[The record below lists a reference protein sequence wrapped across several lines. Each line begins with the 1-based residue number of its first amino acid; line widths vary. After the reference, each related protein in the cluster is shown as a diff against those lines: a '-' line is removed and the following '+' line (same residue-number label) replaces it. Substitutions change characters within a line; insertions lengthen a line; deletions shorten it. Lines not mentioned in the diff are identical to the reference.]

1 VYGSANLLKQQIQR
15 GTLMKLLSCR
25 CLLAPAAVL
34 LGSLPWQA
42 MANDLTLKA
51 THIPASACGFEF
63 GGTYN
68 AGLKNGYG
76 VVGVPGFRGSLD
88 CALPLYGVD
97 LGRKDKPGDDMTSF
111 TVYYKDVDGSGTGA
125 GVLVE
130 LVESKVVSGQ
140 QQTRLV
146 CKWDSNRVAAT
157 GPSADQPCA
166 LDLAATSFYTFEV
179 SVYNDLD
186 GDRLVIAAEFY
197 GIRFP

>member
-1 VYGSANLLKQQIQR
+1 MPLPSR
-15 GTLMKLLSCR
+15 R
-25 CLLAPAAVL
+25 CLLALAVAL
-34 LGSLPWQA
+34 AGSLPGQA
-42 MANDLTLKA
+42 TANDLTLKA
-51 THIPASACGFEF
+51 THIPATACAFSD

-76 VVGVPGFRGSLD
+76 VVGVPGFRGTLF

-97 LGRKDKPGDDMTSF
+97 LGRKANDGDDMTSF

-130 LVESKVVSGQ
+130 LVESKVVGGQ

-146 CKWDSNRVAAT
+146 CTWDSNRVAAT

-186 GDRLVIAAEFY
+186 GDLLVISAEFY